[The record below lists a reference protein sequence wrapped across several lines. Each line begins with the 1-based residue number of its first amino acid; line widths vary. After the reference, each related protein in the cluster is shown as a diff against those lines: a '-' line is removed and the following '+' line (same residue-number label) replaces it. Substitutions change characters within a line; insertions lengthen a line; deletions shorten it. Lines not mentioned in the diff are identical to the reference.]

1 MRIQR
6 SANAAVR
13 KGLDTSERWLGPDQG
28 VIAAWERGRQ
38 FAVENSDLA
47 GRALAGELIVL
58 PWKGGVE
65 RALKNAQ
72 KYGAKRYLAMWQGM
86 RREDLDIDLANDQSL
101 VCTATGV
108 TVIYTNDVSKYA
120 GEEAEKSGKNSK
132 K

>member
-1 MRIQR
+1 M
-6 SANAAVR
+6 
-13 KGLDTSERWLGPDQG
+13 
-28 VIAAWERGRQ
+28 
-38 FAVENSDLA
+38 
-47 GRALAGELIVL
+47 AGELIVL

-72 KYGAKRYLAMWQGM
+72 KYGTKRYLAMWQGM

-101 VCTATGV
+101 VCKATGV
-108 TVIYTNDVSKYA
+108 TVIYTNDASKYA